1 MTTTVPKHTAVALR
15 SSQYTRLKAL
25 LAVAMTAVVGLSVA
39 VTLLAVRNGAGRSP
53 DPLSLMTPADT
64 RYAEAISSL
73 SDAQLSA
80 AFGTESSSSIRGH
93 FVYPPAQRLSSGKY
107 LYP

>member
-1 MTTTVPKHTAVALR
+1 MTSTVPRHPAVVLR
-15 SSQYTRLKAL
+15 SRHYTRLKAL

-39 VTLLAVRNGAGRSP
+39 VALLAVRNGPAGSP
-53 DPLSLMTPADT
+53 DPLSLMTAADT
-64 RYAEAISSL
+64 RYAEAISAL

-80 AFGTESSSSIRGH
+80 AFGMENGSSIRGN

>member
-1 MTTTVPKHTAVALR
+1 MTTTVPKHPAVVLR
-15 SSQYTRLKAL
+15 SRRYTQLKAL
-25 LAVAMTAVVGLSVA
+25 LAMAMIAVVGLSVSVA
-39 VTLLAVRNGAGRSP
+39 LLAVRNGPGGSP
-53 DPLSLMTPADT
+53 DPLSLMTAADT

-80 AFGTESSSSIRGH
+80 AFGTENGGG

>member
-1 MTTTVPKHTAVALR
+1 MTSTVPKHPAVALR
-15 SSQYTRLKAL
+15 SRHYTQLKAL

-39 VTLLAVRNGAGRSP
+39 VALLAIRNGTGGSP
-53 DPLSLMTPADT
+53 DPLSLMTPAET
-64 RYAEAISSL
+64 RYAEAISAL

-80 AFGTESSSSIRGH
+80 AFGTENGFAIRGH
-93 FVYPPAQRLSSGKY
+93 FAYPPAQRLPSGKY